1 MIGCGFVGPKVGLVD
16 ATQIDGLAVVGLADV
31 EGLVDGVMIGELE
44 GWTSDGLAVVG
55 LADVEG
61 LVDGVMIGELEG
73 WTSDGLAV
81 GHVTCAS
88 LHHGPWVGS
97 GVLSE
102 IPHPLA
108 LENM

>member
-1 MIGCGFVGPKVGLVD
+1 MIGCGFVGPKVGSEVVGPKVGLVD

-31 EGLVDGVMIGELE
+31 EGLVDGVM
-44 GWTSDGLAVVG
+44 
-55 LADVEG
+55 
-61 LVDGVMIGELEG
+61 MGELEG

-97 GVLSE
+97 GNLSG